1 MDGWNDPRN
10 PDGSRRQPES
20 AADEPA
26 WPTDRPEPRSAYLFG
41 DEPDGPSDGWAQ
53 PTNQWGQPTNR
64 WDQPANQWEQP
75 TNRWDQPANRW
86 GRPADEWDQQQP
98 TARWGPDA
106 EPVRGW
112 GAAEHPHYGRTGD
125 PHHEQPTRGWEATPT
140 WQHGEPTQSWQQD
153 QPGDW
158 RDQRFAGGQNE
169 ATGSWHGAATGRPE
183 PTGQWPGPKPT
194 GSYADEPTASMPP
207 VAEAAPI
214 GDLPVGD
221 DRPGRRNRRPLLIGG
236 AAAAATLVV
245 SLGVGAV
252 TLSGGGD
259 NASPTSA
266 IDDIV
271 ATNPTEES
279 ALSSP
284 TPTSASPSATPTTT
298 SPTPS
303 PSVTPSRKPSPT
315 ASRSTATSRPTPN
328 RTTAPPTSSTTTPA
342 NGSGNADVSEDA
354 AEVVRLANV
363 ERKAAGCAA
372 LSIDDKLM
380 TAAQR
385 HSQDQ
390 ADNKKMSH
398 NGSNGSSP
406 GDRLDDVGYQWR
418 TYGENV
424 AWNQQSPAAVM
435 KAWMNSP
442 GHKANILNCSFTEIG
457 IGIAS
462 SNGPYWTQVFAAP
475 R

>member
-1 MDGWNDPRN
+1 
-10 PDGSRRQPES
+10 SRRQPEP

-41 DEPDGPSDGWAQ
+41 DEPDSPSG
-53 PTNQWGQPTNR
+53 GR
-64 WDQPANQWEQP
+64 EQPADRWEQP
-75 TNRWDQPANRW
+75 TSQWDRPADRWGQPANEWDRPTDRW
-86 GRPADEWDQQQP
+86 GQPANEWDRPTDRWGQPANEWDRPADRWDRPTDQWDRPANEWDQQQP
-98 TARWGPDA
+98 TAHWQPDG
-106 EPVRGW
+106 EPARGW
-112 GAAEHPHYGRTGD
+112 GAADHPRHGRAGD
-125 PHHEQPTRGWEATPT
+125 PHHEQPTQGWQAPPS
-140 WQHGEPTQSWQQD
+140 WQHGEPT
-153 QPGDW
+153 
-158 RDQRFAGGQNE
+158 
-169 ATGSWHGAATGRPE
+169 
-183 PTGQWPGPKPT
+183 GQWPAPKSA
-194 GSYADEPTASMPP
+194 GWYADEPTTSMPP
-207 VAEAAPI
+207 VVDATPA
-214 GDLPVGD
+214 GDLPAGE
-221 DRPGRRNRRPLLIGG
+221 DRPGRRIRRPLLIGG

-252 TLSGGGD
+252 TLSGGGT
-259 NASPTSA
+259 ARPTSA

-271 ATNPTEES
+271 ATNPIEES
-279 ALSSP
+279 TLPSA

-315 ASRSTATSRPTPN
+315 ASRSTATSRPAPS
-328 RTTAPPTSSTTTPA
+328 RTTTPPTSNTTTTPA
-342 NGSGNADVSEDA
+342 NGDVSEDA

-363 ERKAAGCAA
+363 EREAAGCAA

-398 NGSNGSSP
+398 DGSNGSSP

-457 IGIAS
+457 VGIAS

>member
-1 MDGWNDPRN
+1 MYGWNDPRN
-10 PDGSRRQPES
+10 PDGSRRQPEP

-41 DEPDGPSDGWAQ
+41 DEPDGPPHRWE
-53 PTNQWGQPTNR
+53 PTDR
-64 WDQPANQWEQP
+64 REQP
-75 TNRWDQPANRW
+75 T
-86 GRPADEWDQQQP
+86 DEWDRQQP
-98 TARWGPDA
+98 TAHWRSDA
-106 EPVRGW
+106 EPARGW
-112 GAAEHPHYGRTGD
+112 GAAEHPYHGPVGD
-125 PHHEQPTRGWEATPT
+125 PYHEQPTQGWEATPT
-140 WQHGEPTQSWQQD
+140 WQHGEPTQNWQRE
-153 QPGDW
+153 QPGD
-158 RDQRFAGGQNE
+158 RPDQRFAGGRNE
-169 ATGSWHGAATGRPE
+169 PTGSWHGAATPTGGPE
-183 PTGQWPGPKPT
+183 PTGQWQAPEPT
-194 GSYADEPTASMPP
+194 GWYADEPTTSMPSL
-207 VAEAAPI
+207 AEAAAA
-214 GDLPVGD
+214 GDVPAGE
-221 DRPGRRNRRPLLIGG
+221 DRPRRRHRRPLLIGG

-252 TLSGGGD
+252 TFAGGGD
-259 NASPTSA
+259 ASPTSA

-279 ALSSP
+279 AFPSG

-298 SPTPS
+298 SPSPS

-315 ASRSTATSRPTPN
+315 ASRSTAASRPTPN
-328 RTTAPPTSSTTTPA
+328 RTTAPPTNSTTTAPA
-342 NGSGNADVSEDA
+342 NGNVSEDA
-354 AEVVRLANV
+354 AEVVRLANI
-363 ERKAAGCAA
+363 ERKEAGCAA

-390 ADNKKMSH
+390 ADNRKMSH
-398 NGSNGSSP
+398 DGSNGSSP
-406 GDRLDDVGYQWR
+406 GDRIDDVGYQWR

-435 KAWMNSP
+435 KAWMNSS
-442 GHKANILNCSFTEIG
+442 GHRANILNCSFTEIG
-457 IGIAS
+457 IGIAT

>member
-1 MDGWNDPRN
+1 MYGWNDPRN
-10 PDGSRRQPES
+10 PEGSHRQPEP

-41 DEPDGPSDGWAQ
+41 DEPDGPAGGREQPTEQWVQ
-53 PTNQWGQPTNR
+53 PTNP
-64 WDQPANQWEQP
+64 WEQP
-75 TNRWDQPANRW
+75 TSGREQPANPW
-86 GRPADEWDQQQP
+86 EQPTGEWDRQQP
-98 TARWGPDA
+98 TARWRPDG
-106 EPVRGW
+106 EPARGW
-112 GAAEHPHYGRTGD
+112 GAAEHPYHGPAGD
-125 PHHEQPTRGWEATPT
+125 PRHEQPTQGWQATPS
-140 WQHGEPTQSWQQD
+140 WQHGEHTQSWRQD
-153 QPGDW
+153 QPGDGS
-158 RDQRFAGGQNE
+158 DQRYADGQDEPTGG
-169 ATGSWHGAATGRPE
+169 WHGAAAPAGWPE
-183 PTGQWPGPKPT
+183 STGQQWPAPNST
-194 GSYADEPTASMPP
+194 GWYADEPTTSMPP
-207 VAEAAPI
+207 VAEAAAPT
-214 GDLPVGD
+214 GAQPAGE
-221 DRPGRRNRRPLLIGG
+221 DRRRNRRPLLIGG

-252 TLSGGGD
+252 ALSGGGA
-259 NASPTSA
+259 ASPTSA
-266 IDDIV
+266 IDDVV
-271 ATNPTEES
+271 ATSPIEEG
-279 ALSSP
+279 ALPSS

-303 PSVTPSRKPSPT
+303 PSVSPSSKPSPT
-315 ASRSTATSRPTPN
+315 ASRSTATSRPTPT

-342 NGSGNADVSEDA
+342 NGSGDVSEDA

-363 ERKAAGCAA
+363 EREKAGCAA

-398 NGSNGSSP
+398 DGSNGSSP
-406 GDRLDDVGYQWR
+406 GDRLDDVNYQWR

-457 IGIAS
+457 VGIAT

>member
-1 MDGWNDPRN
+1 MYGWNDPRN
-10 PDGSRRQPES
+10 PDGSRRQPEPP
-20 AADEPA
+20 ADEPT

-41 DEPDGPSDGWAQ
+41 DEPDNSSGGWEQ
-53 PTNQWGQPTNR
+53 PTERWNRPAGQWEQPTGQWDQPAGQWDHSPGQ
-64 WDQPANQWEQP
+64 WDQPAN
-75 TNRWDQPANRW
+75 
-86 GRPADEWDQQQP
+86 EWDQQQP
-98 TARWGPDA
+98 TARWGPDS
-106 EPVRGW
+106 EPNRGW
-112 GAAEHPHYGRTGD
+112 GAAEHPHYGRVGD
-125 PHHEQPTRGWEATPT
+125 PHHEQPRQGWEATPS
-140 WQHGEPTQSWQQD
+140 WQHEGPTQSWQPD

-158 RDQRFAGGQNE
+158 RDQRFAGRQDE
-169 ATGSWHGAATGRPE
+169 PTGSWHGAATPAGGPE
-183 PTGQWPGPKPT
+183 PTGQWPAPKPT
-194 GSYADEPTASMPP
+194 GWYADEPTSSMPP
-207 VAEAAPI
+207 VAEATAPT
-214 GDLPVGD
+214 GDLPAGE

-252 TLSGGGD
+252 ALSGGGT
-259 NASPTSA
+259 ASPTSA
-266 IDDIV
+266 VDDIV
-271 ATNPTEES
+271 AT
-279 ALSSP
+279 SP
-284 TPTSASPSATPTTT
+284 TKDSRFPYASPNSASPSATPTTT

-303 PSVTPSRKPSPT
+303 PSVSPSRKPSPT
-315 ASRSTATSRPTPN
+315 ASRSTATSQPAPT
-328 RTTAPPTSSTTTPA
+328 RTTAPPNSSTATTPA
-342 NGSGNADVSEDA
+342 NGDVSEDA

-363 ERKAAGCAA
+363 ERAKAGCAA

-398 NGSNGSSP
+398 DGSNGSDP
-406 GDRLDDVGYQWR
+406 GERINDAGYQWS

-435 KAWMNSP
+435 QAWMNSD
-442 GHKANILNCSFTEIG
+442 GHRKNILNCSFTEIG
-457 IGIAS
+457 VGIAD

>member
-1 MDGWNDPRN
+1 MYGWNDPRN
-10 PDGSRRQPES
+10 PDGSRRQPEP

-41 DEPDGPSDGWAQ
+41 DEPDSPSG
-53 PTNQWGQPTNR
+53 GG
-64 WDQPANQWEQP
+64 EQP
-75 TNRWDQPANRW
+75 TDRWEQPANRW
-86 GRPADEWDQQQP
+86 EQPANRWEQPANEWDRPTGQWDQQQP
-98 TARWGPDA
+98 TAPWRPDA

-125 PHHEQPTRGWEATPT
+125 PYHEQPTPGWDATPN

-158 RDQRFAGGQNE
+158 RDQRFAGGQDNPS
-169 ATGSWHGAATGRPE
+169 GGWHGAAT
-183 PTGQWPGPKPT
+183 PTGQPAPAGQWPAPKPT
-194 GSYADEPTASMPP
+194 GWYADEPTTSMPP
-207 VAEAAPI
+207 IAGAAAPTD
-214 GDLPVGD
+214 GLPAGE

-236 AAAAATLVV
+236 AAAAAMLVV

-252 TLSGGGD
+252 TFAGGD
-259 NASPTSA
+259 ATSPTSA

-279 ALSSP
+279 ALPSA
-284 TPTSASPSATPTTT
+284 TPTSASPSPSATPST
-298 SPTPS
+298 SAPAPS

-315 ASRSTATSRPTPN
+315 ASRSTATSRPAPT
-328 RTTAPPTSSTTTPA
+328 RTTAPPTSSTTTPT
-342 NGSGNADVSEDA
+342 NGNVSEDA

-363 ERKAAGCAA
+363 ERAAAGCAA

-390 ADNKKMSH
+390 ADNKKMTH
-398 NGSNGSSP
+398 TGSNGSGL
-406 GDRLDDVGYQWR
+406 GDRVNDVSYQWSAI
-418 TYGENV
+418 GENV

-457 IGIAS
+457 VGIAT

>member
-10 PDGSRRQPES
+10 PDGSRRQPEP

-41 DEPDGPSDGWAQ
+41 DEPDSPADG
-53 PTNQWGQPTNR
+53 
-64 WDQPANQWEQP
+64 EE
-75 TNRWDQPANRW
+75 QPANRW
-86 GRPADEWDQQQP
+86 EQPTSQWDRPANEWDQQQP
-98 TARWGPDA
+98 TAHWRPDA
-106 EPVRGW
+106 EPARGW
-112 GAAEHPHYGRTGD
+112 GAAEHPHHGRTSD
-125 PHHEQPTRGWEATPT
+125 PYHEQPTHGWEATPT
-140 WQHGEPTQSWQQD
+140 WQHGEPTQSWPQD

-158 RDQRFAGGQNE
+158 RDQRFAGGQDE
-169 ATGSWHGAATGRPE
+169 PTGSWHGTATGRPE
-183 PTGQWPGPKPT
+183 PTGQWPDPSPT
-194 GSYADEPTASMPP
+194 GRYADEPTASMPP

-214 GDLPVGD
+214 GDLPAGA

-252 TLSGGGD
+252 TLASGGD

-266 IDDIV
+266 IGDIV
-271 ATNPTEES
+271 ATSPTEEN
-279 ALSSP
+279 APLSP
-284 TPTSASPSATPTTT
+284 TATSASPSATPTTT

-315 ASRSTATSRPTPN
+315 ASRSTATSRPTPT
-328 RTTAPPTSSTTTPA
+328 RTTAATTTPTRTTAAPTSSTTTTPA
-342 NGSGNADVSEDA
+342 NGNGDGDGNGDVSEDA

-363 ERKAAGCAA
+363 EREAAGCAA

-390 ADNKKMSH
+390 ADNKKMTH
-398 NGSNGSSP
+398 TGSNGSSL
-406 GDRLDDVGYQWR
+406 GDRVKAVGYQFG
-418 TYGENV
+418 TAGENV

-457 IGIAS
+457 VGIAS